1 MQAGSRIGVK
11 NFASTRKEENGV
23 LVNRELELRCIL
35 GRMGHFVGKKLD
47 IYFEGRSV
55 IPWSTRGMLVTL

>member
-1 MQAGSRIGVK
+1 MQEGSRIGVK
-11 NFASTRKEENGV
+11 NFVSIRKEENGV
-23 LVNRELELRCIL
+23 LVELRCIL

-55 IPWSTRGMLVTL
+55 YLGQLEACW

>member
-1 MQAGSRIGVK
+1 VQAGSRIGVK

-23 LVNRELELRCIL
+23 LVNRELELRCIVL

-55 IPWSTRGMLVTL
+55 YLGQLEACW